1 MPNKL
6 FIGNLSF
13 SVTDAELNEL
23 FAGAN
28 IPIADIKVMRDQE
41 TGRSR
46 GFAFVELAPEADMEA
61 AISQLNG
68 KVLEGRPLT
77 VNEARQQKPRS
88 FGAGGGGGG
97 FDRNRN
103 RFGRRSGPR
112 GGGGGGGGGR
122 DNRQRRGF

>member
-13 SVTDAELNEL
+13 SITEDGLNEL
-23 FAGAN
+23 FAGAG
-28 IPIADIKVMRDQE
+28 IPVATVKLMRDQE

-46 GFAFVELAPEADMEA
+46 GFAFVELAPEANMES

-77 VNEARQQKPRS
+77 VNEARRRKPRS
-88 FGAGGGGGG
+88 FGGGGGGGG
-97 FDRNRN
+97 FDRNR
-103 RFGRRSGPR
+103 FGHRSGPR
-112 GGGGGGGGGR
+112 GSGSGR
-122 DNRQRRGF
+122 NNRQPRGF

>member
-1 MPNKL
+1 MPGKL

-13 SVTDAELNEL
+13 GVADEGLNEL
-23 FAGAN
+23 FASMN
-28 IPIADIKVMRDQE
+28 IPITSVRIVRDPN

-46 GFAFVELAPEADMEA
+46 GFAFAELAPEADMEA

-68 KVLEGRPLT
+68 KVLDGRPLT
-77 VNEARQQKPRS
+77 VNEARQQKPRE
-88 FGAGGGGGG
+88 FRGGGGGG

-112 GGGGGGGGGR
+112 GGGDR
-122 DNRQRRGF
+122 PPRNHE